1 MNKKV
6 YRRQFLLSAIETS
19 SLMNW
24 QKTNIGA
31 YHIYVHPDTFLHT
44 IEDNS
49 NDVKIALIG
58 FIINP
63 HAPNETNVDIL
74 NQFLENPSIESVF
87 KKLYF
92 YTGRFVLIIK
102 NKSNYFVFND
112 PCGLRSVFY
121 TKYHNQLYLA
131 SQPLL
136 FKEVITLKEGE
147 RYHQYNTSK
156 YKKIDIEHWIP
167 SGCSLFENVDHLAPN
182 HYLDFKTYSQI
193 RYWPNKKLV
202 SISIENA
209 VKQAGEIIKNTMIAY
224 NNRFKLALPLTGG
237 VDSRTILSGC
247 KEIAHE
253 IFFYTLQYRSL
264 NLDSND
270 IKIPRN
276 LLSKL
281 GYVHHIIDCR
291 KTTDKEFAKIYTNN
305 SDNSHLNDWGNIA
318 FGMQDAIP
326 DERIVI
332 KGNCTEIGRCH
343 YYSLGKHPKIKSV
356 HQLLNLVPGWDKL
369 DFVKN
374 QLSRWLEKVEQLKLE
389 FGYDI
394 LDLFYWEHRL
404 GSWQAQSQLE
414 WDIVQDAVTP
424 YNNRELIDITLAVD
438 KKYRCSPNYLF
449 FSKIMDY
456 NWQETL
462 MEPINPKSL
471 YKKLK
476 IIYKVIKQKITLN

>member
-1 MNKKV
+1 MHKDL
-6 YRRQFLLSAIETS
+6 YRRQFLLSETGCS
-19 SLMNW
+19 SLTDW
-24 QKTNIGA
+24 QKEKIGN
-31 YHIYVHPDTFLHT
+31 YHLYVHPDTAINVL
-44 IEDNS
+44 ENSDN
-49 NDVKIALIG
+49 NAEIALIG

-63 HAPNETNVDIL
+63 HAPLESNIDIL
-74 NQFLENPSIESVF
+74 KQLCEDVSIESIT
-87 KKLYF
+87 KKLYH
-92 YTGRFVLIIK
+92 YTGRFVLIV
-102 NKSNYFVFND
+102 KSNDNYSIFHD

-121 TKYHNQLYLA
+121 TKYNNQLYLA

-136 FKEVITLKEGE
+136 FREVIPLKEGE

-156 YKKIDIEHWIP
+156 YKEIDIEHWIP

-182 HYLDFKTYSQI
+182 HYIDFKTYSQI

-202 SISIENA
+202 SIPMEDA
-209 VKQAGEIIKNTMIAY
+209 VKQAGEIVKNTVSAY
-224 NNRFKLALPLTGG
+224 NNRFKLALPLTAG

-264 NLDSND
+264 NIDSND

-318 FGMQDAIP
+318 YGMQDAIP
-326 DERIVI
+326 DERVVI

-343 YYSLGKHPKIKSV
+343 YYSLGKHREIQSV
-356 HQLLNLVPGWDKL
+356 HQLLNLVSGWDKL

-374 QLSRWLEKVEQLKLE
+374 QLSKWLVDVKHLEQE

-394 LDLFYWEHRL
+394 LDLFYWEQRL

-424 YNNRELIDITLAVD
+424 YNNRELVDITLAVD
-438 KKYRCSPNYLF
+438 KQYRCSPNYIF
-449 FSKIMDY
+449 FRKIMDY
-456 NWQETL
+456 NWQEIL
-462 MEPINPKSL
+462 MEPINPNSL
-471 YKKLK
+471 YNKLK